1 MTTGAGEERGT
12 TLRGLVIQAGRML
25 GAASVCPGIAPA
37 RVDGIAAK
45 IAAMIKSEA
54 SGSGESAAAILD
66 VLAKSE
72 AEGAHSVAAKEIDC
86 ATAGRQLADLENIS
100 APAAPNEPSAQ
111 GTSQPAVF
119 AGQPAATAV
128 RGVTPTVIRF
138 GSTLPLSGPNKD
150 YGWQMRVGVETAFR
164 AANDA
169 GGVNGRKLHLIVADD
184 GYEPARTGEAVKELY
199 EKEQVFGF
207 ISNAGAPTAMV
218 SLPFALEHHIL
229 FFAGFTGADI
239 LRKVP
244 PDRYVFNY
252 QASYMEEIDGIVRYL
267 VKLRGFKPEQIAV
280 FAQEDP
286 EGDGGFAAVTKALR
300 AFRGGREAFVLRL
313 GYPRNTIDVDAA
325 VAQLKAH
332 KTPIKAVIMIAAH
345 RAAARFIEKTHD
357 TYPGLIYA
365 NFSNVNGTVFRDDL
379 MLLGPQYT
387 QGVMVTQVVPE
398 VEGYSSIV
406 LEYRAALGKYFG
418 GETPNY
424 VSLECYIAARVL
436 IEALKRTGPQLDTER
451 LVDTLESMHGFDL
464 GLGAEISF
472 SKSEHQGIHKI
483 WGTQLNE
490 LGKFEPIDLE

>member
-169 GGVNGRKLHLIVADD
+169 GGVNGRKLRLIVADD
-184 GYEPARTGEAVKELY
+184 GYEPERTGEAVKELY

-207 ISNAGAPTAMV
+207 ISNAG
-218 SLPFALEHHIL
+218 S
-229 FFAGFTGADI
+229 AD
-239 LRKVP
+239 
-244 PDRYVFNY
+244 
-252 QASYMEEIDGIVRYL
+252 G
-267 VKLRGFKPEQIAV
+267 
-280 FAQEDP
+280 
-286 EGDGGFAAVTKALR
+286 
-300 AFRGGREAFVLRL
+300 
-313 GYPRNTIDVDAA
+313 
-325 VAQLKAH
+325 
-332 KTPIKAVIMIAAH
+332 
-345 RAAARFIEKTHD
+345 
-357 TYPGLIYA
+357 
-365 NFSNVNGTVFRDDL
+365 
-379 MLLGPQYT
+379 
-387 QGVMVTQVVPE
+387 
-398 VEGYSSIV
+398 
-406 LEYRAALGKYFG
+406 
-418 GETPNY
+418 
-424 VSLECYIAARVL
+424 
-436 IEALKRTGPQLDTER
+436 
-451 LVDTLESMHGFDL
+451 HGFL
-464 GLGAEISF
+464 AVCA
-472 SKSEHQGIHKI
+472 
-483 WGTQLNE
+483 
-490 LGKFEPIDLE
+490 